1 MTREIK
7 NYNGMINGQNFFNQ
21 PVRNDLTTYDNIWKI
36 ATGQGDDHTTGSLLD
51 YNYFKR
57 YYKMMAMD
65 LSKQKALDA
74 DPKAIK

>member
-1 MTREIK
+1 
-7 NYNGMINGQNFFNQ
+7 MINGQNFFDQ

-36 ATGQGDDHTTGSLLD
+36 ATVQGDDHTTGSLLD

-57 YYKMMAMD
+57 CYKMMVMH
-65 LSKQKALDA
+65 LSKQKPLDA

>member
-1 MTREIK
+1 
-7 NYNGMINGQNFFNQ
+7 MIIF
-21 PVRNDLTTYDNIWKI
+21 
-36 ATGQGDDHTTGSLLD
+36 DDHTTGSLLD

-57 YYKMMAMD
+57 YYKMMVMD

>member
-1 MTREIK
+1 
-7 NYNGMINGQNFFNQ
+7 MINGQNFFDE

-36 ATGQGDDHTTGSLLD
+36 ATVQGDDHTTGSLLD

-57 YYKMMAMD
+57 HYKMMVMH
-65 LSKQKALDA
+65 LSKQKPLDA